1 MISKKENY
9 INLATLKRDGTY
21 INTPVWFAQEG
32 ESNNYYVYTLKKS
45 GKVKRIRNFSDIKI
59 AVCNFSGKLKG
70 DWINASADLIEDTS
84 LINHAYYLLRGKY
97 GILFRIS
104 DFFSLI
110 VGNYYRRQ
118 IIKISIKS

>member
-84 LINHAYYLLRGKY
+84 LINHAYVNL
-97 GILFRIS
+97 
-104 DFFSLI
+104 
-110 VGNYYRRQ
+110 
-118 IIKISIKS
+118 